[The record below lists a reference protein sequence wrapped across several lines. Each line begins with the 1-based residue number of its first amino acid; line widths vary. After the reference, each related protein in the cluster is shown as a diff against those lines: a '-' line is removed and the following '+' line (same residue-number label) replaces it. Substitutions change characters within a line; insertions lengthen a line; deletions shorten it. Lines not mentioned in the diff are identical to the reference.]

1 MNGCSPIRL
10 PAMIQLWLV
19 ELERRLRKL
28 EGRELIKQ
36 TIVET
41 AEILVPL
48 GHAPILP
55 TIKFDV
61 NDVLSVSS
69 LVLIFNHASAWN
81 TQWQRY
87 FEESWPTAIAVFCTC
102 FDVFNEALCRVE
114 DVTKFTLHRYRVFE
128 HSLIDFDCAD
138 LLCECLVALLHLCNC
153 VRQSLVRFY
162 KFSLALFVNWFSVI
176 VSLLLL
182 FLALNGLH

>member
-55 TIKFDV
+55 TIEFDV

-69 LVLIFNHASAWN
+69 LVLIFDHASARYAQG
-81 TQWQRY
+81 QWY
-87 FEESWPTAIAVFCTC
+87 FEES
-102 FDVFNEALCRVE
+102 
-114 DVTKFTLHRYRVFE
+114 
-128 HSLIDFDCAD
+128 
-138 LLCECLVALLHLCNC
+138 
-153 VRQSLVRFY
+153 
-162 KFSLALFVNWFSVI
+162 
-176 VSLLLL
+176 
-182 FLALNGLH
+182 